1 MSRLWV
7 EATWEHSKKVVVCK
21 SKRESS
27 MLVPWSQTSTL
38 QMYENTNFCC
48 SSHPDYLFFVQ
59 LLSHV
64 RPFATPWTAAHQA
77 SLSFTIS
84 YGLLKLTSIG
94 LVMPSNQLIL
104 SLLSPPAHNLF
115 QHQGLFLWI
124 SSLHQVDKLLEFE
137 HQPFQ
142 WIFRV
147 DFPYNWQ
154 VWSPCYPRDS

>member
-38 QMYENTNFCC
+38 QMYEKTNFCC
-48 SSHPDYLFFVQ
+48 SSHPDYLLFVQ

-64 RPFATPWTAAHQA
+64 RPFPTPWTAAYQA

-84 YGLLKLTSIG
+84 SSLLRFMSIQ
-94 LVMPSNQLIL
+94 LVMLTFS
-104 SLLSPPAHNLF
+104 SSVALLSFCLQSFPQMYNDKYLLYDTIQSIFTALKILYDLLIHA
-115 QHQGLFLWI
+115 
-124 SSLHQVDKLLEFE
+124 SLHTNPWQPLIFLL
-137 HQPFQ
+137 
-142 WIFRV
+142 
-147 DFPYNWQ
+147 FP
-154 VWSPCYPRDS
+154 